1 MDGVINPYFVLKGTC
16 QSTKENAVKPNVY
29 SLYTQKQKENM
40 LWGGGGVLPTHPSKT
55 IRLTIH
61 IKMNLLYKFCV
72 IVKMSLLLFS
82 SFIVFF
88 LVVATCYK
96 AIYKQP
102 IQNERPKNEKS
113 FYLRI

>member
-40 LWGGGGVLPTHPSKT
+40 LLGGGFCRPIHLKLLGLLSTHTDTQKKLIVT
-55 IRLTIH
+55 IRV
-61 IKMNLLYKFCV
+61 KMNLLYKFCV

-96 AIYKQP
+96 
-102 IQNERPKNEKS
+102 S
-113 FYLRI
+113 YL